1 VVGVEHQMVVAQATG
16 SESSEDLLAG
26 MMRHMRI
33 PTAKNRQDC
42 SGYGATMLQG
52 VRWFITEN
60 AIMKSSGVAAHAG
73 SDALIKGSTK
83 SQMASNAKAH

>member
-1 VVGVEHQMVVAQATG
+1 
-16 SESSEDLLAG
+16 
-26 MMRHMRI
+26 
-33 PTAKNRQDC
+33 
-42 SGYGATMLQG
+42 MLQG

-60 AIMKSSGVAAHAG
+60 AVMKSSGVAAHAG